1 MFCDKIQLLRQ
12 HRYAACQSA
21 NFSTPLRGSTFC
33 RVMSVRK
40 VHTGLRVQ
48 LRVRC
53 GLLRIFKRNYGYVDV
68 SRTRCKAHQ
77 HANAQMAHRRVG
89 CI

>member
-12 HRYAACQSA
+12 HRYAACHSA

-33 RVMSVRK
+33 RVKPLRK
-40 VHTGLRVQ
+40 VHTGLRVH

-53 GLLRIFKRNYGYVDV
+53 GYYEFL
-68 SRTRCKAHQ
+68 
-77 HANAQMAHRRVG
+77 NATAGM
-89 CI
+89 